1 MAQPWYRKESYVVTG
16 IILTFAA
23 IFLLLFALSSRA
35 QKNKEPKK
43 QICITFNELPE
54 SNSFAE
60 ADRDALAYLILQ
72 TLKQHEVSAAG
83 FVVGERVESSFD
95 ILGQWLNEGHVLGN
109 MTYSNQDL
117 NELGIEKFIENTQMG
132 HDAIEQMLEGF
143 GQKKRYF
150 RFPFL
155 HYGSD
160 LESKRQVGL
169 YLEHMNYTIAHATV
183 VPEDYLYNLQLEKMG
198 KVPDSAEFL
207 RLLNEYIN
215 SVLDELERQERLAK
229 ELMGRP
235 VRQILLLHFNRL
247 NAVYLDEMLTAIE
260 DMGYE
265 FVSLDKALQDDMYDI
280 AEGYY
285 GGRGVSYTEM
295 LLESNPDMIPAQPRE

>member
-1 MAQPWYRKESYVVTG
+1 MARPWYRNESYVVTG
-16 IILTFAA
+16 VTLVFAV
-23 IFLLLFALSSRA
+23 IFLLFLAISGRA
-35 QKNKEPKK
+35 QKKEPKK
-43 QICITFNELPE
+43 EICITFNELPE
-54 SNSFAE
+54 SHSFQD
-60 ADRDALAYLILQ
+60 ADREALAYLILQ
-72 TLKQHEVSAAG
+72 TLKAHEVTAAG

-95 ILGQWLNEGHVLGN
+95 LLGQWLNEGHVLGN

-117 NELGIEKFIENTQMG
+117 HEIGIEKFIENTQMG
-132 HDAIEQMLEGF
+132 HDAIEQMIEGF

-155 HYGSD
+155 HYGND
-160 LESKRQVGL
+160 IEAKRQVML
-169 YLEHMNYTIAHATV
+169 YLEHMNYTVAHATV
-183 VPEDYLYNLQLEKMG
+183 IPEDYLYNLTLEKMG
-198 KVPDSAEFL
+198 RVPDSAEFE

-215 SVLDELERQERLAK
+215 SVLDELERQEALAK

-247 NAVYLDEMLTAIE
+247 NAVYLDEMLTAME

-265 FVSLDKALQDDMYDI
+265 FVSLDKALNDEMYDI
-280 AEGYY
+280 TEGYF
-285 GGRGVSYTEM
+285 GGRGVSYIEM

>member
-1 MAQPWYRKESYVVTG
+1 MARPWYRNESYVVTG
-16 IILTFAA
+16 VTLVFAV
-23 IFLLLFALSSRA
+23 IFLLFLAISGRA
-35 QKNKEPKK
+35 QKKEPKK
-43 QICITFNELPE
+43 EICITFNELPE
-54 SNSFAE
+54 SHSFQD
-60 ADRDALAYLILQ
+60 ADREALAYLILQ
-72 TLKQHEVSAAG
+72 TLKAHEVTAAG

-95 ILGQWLNEGHVLGN
+95 LLGQWLNEGHVLGN

-117 NELGIEKFIENTQMG
+117 HEIGIEKFIENTQMG
-132 HDAIEQMLEGF
+132 HDAIEQMIEGF

-155 HYGSD
+155 HYGND
-160 LESKRQVGL
+160 IEAKRQVML
-169 YLEHMNYTIAHATV
+169 YLEHMNYTVAHATV
-183 VPEDYLYNLQLEKMG
+183 IPEDYLYNLTLEKMG
-198 KVPDSAEFL
+198 RVPDSAEFE

-215 SVLDELERQERLAK
+215 SVLDELERQEALAK

-247 NAVYLDEMLTAIE
+247 NAVYLDEMLTAME

-265 FVSLDKALQDDMYDI
+265 FVSLDKALNDELYDI
-280 AEGYY
+280 AEGYF
-285 GGRGVSYTEM
+285 GGRGVSYIEM